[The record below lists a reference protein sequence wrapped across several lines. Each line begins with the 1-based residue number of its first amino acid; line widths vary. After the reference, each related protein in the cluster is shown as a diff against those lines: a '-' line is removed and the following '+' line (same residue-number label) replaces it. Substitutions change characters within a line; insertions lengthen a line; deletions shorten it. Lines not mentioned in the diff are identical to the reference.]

1 MKATEKLNEVQMRRH
16 TGGKTEGEMESERAT
31 GSFSASKPMAS
42 SQNVQTLKNS
52 RQRAGR
58 EGRCQEW
65 EEGGG
70 GGSGGRGTLE
80 VCGRG
85 KSAQLAAASP
95 RFTLTSRLW

>member
-1 MKATEKLNEVQMRRH
+1 MAEGGKRGDR
-16 TGGKTEGEMESERAT
+16 GKTEGEMEAERERAT

-65 EEGGG
+65 EAGGG
-70 GGSGGRGTLE
+70 EGRARLRFA
-80 VCGRG
+80 VRGRAHNSERHLHG
-85 KSAQLAAASP
+85 
-95 RFTLTSRLW
+95 RTLTSELW